1 MADLLSVSPRPRRV
15 AVVGSGVAG
24 LTAAHVLRSGGTHVT
39 LYEAAS
45 RLGGH
50 ADTHLVDVAGRTVA
64 VDTGFLVHNDRTYPT
79 LLRLFAELGVE
90 TRASEM
96 SMSMRFDGSERERG
110 IEYAGA
116 LGLRGLFPSVDNLR
130 SPQHLRMLWEVKRFH
145 RQATAM
151 LASPEDDE
159 TLDGSSRFR
168 PGRQA
173 ERWVGR
179 DGLVPRDGSRRH
191 SSQASMTTVWVP
203 DPCSSAR
210 ARQDGQRPPQPSR
223 RSNSSPHHALSHHAS
238 PTATSSFVMA
248 TSGSSCPSLP
258 PPGRKAR

>member
-116 LGLRGLFPSVDNLR
+116 LGLRRLFL
-130 SPQHLRMLWEVKRFH
+130 
-145 RQATAM
+145 
-151 LASPEDDE
+151 
-159 TLDGSSRFR
+159 
-168 PGRQA
+168 GRQPPISGVPA
-173 ERWVGR
+173 DAVG
-179 DGLVPRDGSRRH
+179 G
-191 SSQASMTTVWVP
+191 QAF
-203 DPCSSAR
+203 
-210 ARQDGQRPPQPSR
+210 
-223 RSNSSPHHALSHHAS
+223 SSPGDRL
-238 PTATSSFVMA
+238 
-248 TSGSSCPSLP
+248 
-258 PPGRKAR
+258 ARES